1 MFANM
6 NEHKEVSY
14 FAITVLCRDASWH
27 RLNQAVHSFS
37 CPRKQSYHQCAV
49 IRGCDLYLFV
59 WLKTATRYLCVHCG
73 QLHMLPV
80 CIVATVARWS
90 YLTNQTG
97 HRDTECFEGEGEWWG
112 ISLPGRLGGLGEH
125 RSSLSNKVADF
136 YALFS
141 EKPPLV
147 NYQMLINA
155 VSLSYLSDVKMNTG

>member
-27 RLNQAVHSFS
+27 RLNQAVQFLMSEKAELPS
-37 CPRKQSYHQCAV
+37 VCRYSWLRSLSV
-49 IRGCDLYLFV
+49 V
-59 WLKTATRYLCVHCG
+59 WLKTATRCLCVHCG

-90 YLTNQTG
+90 YLTNQTR

-136 YALFS
+136 YALFIRKTAFS
-141 EKPPLV
+141 E
-147 NYQMLINA
+147 
-155 VSLSYLSDVKMNTG
+155 LSNVDKCCVTELLKWR